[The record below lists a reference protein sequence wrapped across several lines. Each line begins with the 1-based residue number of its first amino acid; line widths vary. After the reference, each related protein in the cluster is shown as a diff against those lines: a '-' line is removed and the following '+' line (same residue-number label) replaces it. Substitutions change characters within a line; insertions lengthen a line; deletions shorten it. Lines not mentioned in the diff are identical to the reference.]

1 MYSGFFRSG
10 SSGSFFSVGRM
21 GRSGSFWV
29 LLVVFRYSEFEG
41 ISALLSKNV
50 NKLSRFFFLSFVI
63 LFLLDLLEFLL
74 FLILN
79 TVFRTLPGMCDLPF
93 VAKYGQILV
102 RWISII

>member
-10 SSGSFFSVGRM
+10 SSGSFFGVGRM

-50 NKLSRFFFLSFVI
+50 NKLSRSFLSFVI
-63 LFLLDLLEFLL
+63 LFLLDLLEFLF

>member
-1 MYSGFFRSG
+1 MYSVLFRSG

-50 NKLSRFFFLSFVI
+50 NKLSRFFRLVGIPVI
-63 LFLLDLLEFLL
+63 SNFKHCFQ
-74 FLILN
+74 N
-79 TVFRTLPGMCDLPF
+79 VTWHV
-93 VAKYGQILV
+93 
-102 RWISII
+102 